1 MEITNFVY
9 NVNQCVSAP
18 DLMISLPTE
27 TEQELQEFSALTNV
41 IEALEA
47 FQDFD
52 NVVKTAAIALRA
64 SELGVAQLH
73 FYAIA
78 LHAGLGVEGQ

>member
-1 MEITNFVY
+1 MEKQNFVY
-9 NVNQCVSAP
+9 NANQCVDAP
-18 DLMISLPTE
+18 DLIISPSAE
-27 TEQELQEFSALTNV
+27 TEQELQKLSALTNV

-64 SELGVAQLH
+64 SEMGLTQLH

-78 LHAGLGVEGQ
+78 LHAGLEGKG